1 MDKLNDQQILS
12 RGQDAEMVLN
22 SEAFKLALKTLRDD
36 TIRQWKD
43 CPIRDKE
50 GQLLLLQ
57 LSKVTDKF
65 EGVLLGL
72 LEQGKMIQHK
82 INLDSARDEPQIRKF
97 FRTISQG

>member
-1 MDKLNDQQILS
+1 MEKLNDQQILA
-12 RGQDAEMVLN
+12 RGQDAEMIMN

-65 EGVLLGL
+65 EGVFLGL
-72 LEQGKMIQHK
+72 LEQGKMAQHK
-82 INLDSARDEPQIRKF
+82 INLDSVRDESQARQF
-97 FRTISQG
+97 FRKISQG